1 MITLFGFGPA
11 FGLPDPSPFVMKTDV
26 QLKMAALVSV
36 SSTPARTER
45 GQSSVPE
52 AIHEQAQAQARKSV
66 RAALEGHQLS
76 RHSEAKTVK
85 LGARSLAAL
94 SGLIG
99 ERPYLLG
106 EAFSG
111 PDAIA
116 FVGYKDRMTQRY
128 FSAFSAQQESCR
140 GLAGA

>member
-1 MITLFGFGPA
+1 MEKPMITLFGFGPA

-85 LGARSLAAL
+85 LGARSLEHFPISTHRIPL
-94 SGLIG
+94 RRDSFDI
-99 ERPYLLG
+99 R
-106 EAFSG
+106 
-111 PDAIA
+111 
-116 FVGYKDRMTQRY
+116 VG
-128 FSAFSAQQESCR
+128 
-140 GLAGA
+140 